1 MANQLPLLVFPQKRD
16 VQPATVRGFP
26 PPALRVPIRERQIER
41 VNAQLDALTQ
51 SWDRYR
57 AQLSDSFTGL
67 EPETVLVIE
76 IAGQVDKFKAAVE
89 RAGLEWLG
97 ETDQQDIDPDDDFG
111 AFNNDGEP
119 TESNYSGRL
128 FLSVANQRA
137 IHELLNLWSLWKN
150 NQSLPRGKTP
160 WKHVFAQLRTIR
172 RWGLQEILVETGM
185 QERWGDLRNPINQD
199 RMERFQIEFFFR
211 KNPERRHSAEVMVKQ
226 LLQEL
231 GGRTIS
237 QPFEFEQIRFHAV
250 KAELP
255 ARSISRLLDAIED
268 DRAAAGI
275 NLLQFADLM
284 YLRPTGQALAPSV
297 EAVGEPGV
305 FEIGDARQ
313 PPVAAL
319 LDGVPLDLHDAL
331 RGRVA
336 IDDAFDLSGTYKQ
349 GERRHGT
356 AMASL
361 IIHGDRS
368 GGNHAP
374 LNRSLYCIPV
384 MQPDPQNRNWEH
396 MPEDIFFE
404 DRVHIAVRRMLSGN
418 GAELA
423 AQAPTI
429 KVINLSIGDPAKQFV
444 HTPSPW
450 ARLLDWLSYEYR
462 VLFCVSAGNL
472 GDDIDLGISNTQFE
486 SQDDAAKVQTTLVA
500 MAKTLSSRRLLSPSE
515 SINAITVGA
524 THSDDSGEEHYMGR
538 RVDILPTQ
546 TQLSP
551 AGRSGHG
558 FRRSVKPEVFF
569 PGGRQLYVGGGSN
582 KYRVDQNPS
591 LGPGQKTAADSK
603 TQGQLN
609 HELFTRG
616 TSNATA
622 LATRAAVR
630 IHDMLEELRL
640 GQGDAAIPDELKSV
654 LMKTLLV
661 HGARQQESA
670 KQAWAASL
678 QSGAKK
684 SDLSRYLGYGAV
696 DVERVLACTE
706 QRATVLGCGE
716 IKADEVHEYDFPLPP
731 SLAAQRLWR
740 CLVVTLAWFSP
751 INPDHRN
758 LREAKMHFEPG
769 GLKWSDMP
777 LKLDRI
783 DSDFNQVRRG
793 TVQHEVFEGTKAISA
808 FQDGEI
814 LRIRVACKKDATE
827 NLDVSIPYG
836 LAVTLE
842 VKEDIPIYQEV
853 KSRIQLPVAVRVV

>member
-16 VQPATVRGFP
+16 VQPAAGRPFRPT
-26 PPALRVPIRERQIER
+26 ALRIPGRERQIER
-41 VNAQLDALTQ
+41 VNAQLDSLTA

-57 AQLSDSFTGL
+57 AKLSDSFTGL

-76 IAGQVDKFKAAVE
+76 IAGQVDNFKVAIE
-89 RAGLEWLG
+89 KAGLEWLG
-97 ETDQQDIDPDDDFG
+97 EQDQLDIDPDDDFG
-111 AFNNDGEP
+111 ARNNEGEP
-119 TESNYSGRL
+119 TGSNYSGRL

-137 IHELLNLWSLWKN
+137 IQELLSLWALWKN
-150 NQSLPRGKTP
+150 NQILPKGKAP
-160 WKHVFAQLRTIR
+160 WKHVFAQLRVIR

-185 QERWGDLRNPINQD
+185 QERWSDLRDPIDQE

-211 KNPERRHSAEVMVKQ
+211 KNPDRRRSTEVMVKQ

-231 GGRTIS
+231 GGQTIS
-237 QPFEFEQIRFHAV
+237 GLFELEQIRFHAI

-255 ARSISRLLDAIED
+255 AQSVRRLLDAIDNDES
-268 DRAAAGI
+268 AAGI

-284 YLRPTGQALAPSV
+284 YVRPTGQALTLSAD
-297 EAVGEPGV
+297 AAGDPGV
-305 FEIGDARQ
+305 FEVGEAQ
-313 PPVAAL
+313 LAPVAAL

-336 IDDAFDLSGTYKQ
+336 VDDAFDLSDTYEQ

-368 GGNHAP
+368 GGNHFP
-374 LNRSLYCIPV
+374 LKRSLYCIPV
-384 MQPDPQNRNWEH
+384 MQPDPQNRNCEH
-396 MPEDIFFE
+396 MPEDTFFE
-404 DRVHIAVRRMLSGN
+404 DRVHIAVRRMLIGN
-418 GAELA
+418 GSELA
-423 AQAPTI
+423 AQAPAI
-429 KVINLSIGDPAKQFV
+429 KVINLSIGDPARPFV
-444 HTPSPW
+444 QTPSSW

-462 VLFCVSAGNL
+462 LLFCVSAGNV
-472 GDDIDLGISNTQFE
+472 GDDIDVGISHRQFE
-486 SQDDAAKVQTTLVA
+486 LQDDTAKVKTTLTA
-500 MAKTLSSRRLLSPSE
+500 IEKTLASRRLLSPSE

-524 THSDDSGEEHYMGR
+524 THSDDSGVEHYMGI

-551 AGRSGHG
+551 AGRLGHG

-569 PGGRQLYVGGGSN
+569 PGGRQLYVGGGGN
-582 KYRVDQNPS
+582 KYRVDQN
-591 LGPGQKTAADSK
+591 LNFGPGQKTAADSK
-603 TQGQLN
+603 SLGQLDR
-609 HELFTRG
+609 ELFTRG

-630 IHDMLEELRL
+630 IHDMLEELR
-640 GQGDAAIPDELKSV
+640 QEQDNAAIPGELMSV

-670 KQAWAASL
+670 KQEWAASL

-684 SDLSRYLGYGAV
+684 SVLSRYLGYGAV

-731 SLAAQRLWR
+731 SLAEQRLWR

-758 LREAKMHFEPG
+758 LREAKLHFEPG

-783 DSDFNQVRRG
+783 DGDFNQVRRG
-793 TVQHEVFEGTKAISA
+793 TVQHEVFEGSQDISA
-808 FQDGEI
+808 YQDGDV
-814 LRIRVACKKDATE
+814 LKIRVACKKDATE
-827 NLDVSIPYG
+827 SLDVSIPYG

-842 VKEDIPIYQEV
+842 VREDIPIYQEV
-853 KSRIQLPVAVRVV
+853 KTRIKLPVAVPIA